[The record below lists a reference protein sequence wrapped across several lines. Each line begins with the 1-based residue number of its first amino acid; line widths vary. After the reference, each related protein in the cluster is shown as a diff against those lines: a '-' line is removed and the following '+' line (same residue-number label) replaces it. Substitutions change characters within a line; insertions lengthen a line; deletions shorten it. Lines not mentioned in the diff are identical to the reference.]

1 MDPDAIN
8 FTIEVPIRLDD
19 ANDVMNAFAT
29 SYGYSETVEVGQGM
43 TQPNPIS
50 KEIFVSQCVES
61 FVMNV
66 LKAHMVKKEFELA
79 RNTAEQLA
87 ASRQL
92 DAAQWFDA
100 RRIEAIRPSIN
111 SGDLIIDEDTA
122 GDFVAVS
129 VDPNGKA
136 LSYSVSVQ
144 PLHGSVSVLD
154 NVFTYT
160 PSSNYSGLDTFSIV
174 ASNDICSSE
183 NGIVSVV
190 VNAVNDVLTVDSFT
204 TNLDKNTTVDVE
216 LTGVDLDG
224 ETFDYVVVDSP
235 VHGELSGTAPLL
247 TYTPEADFVG
257 VDSFTYKITNTSEE
271 STLGTVTI
279 NVNEV
284 VLWIQQ

>member
-50 KEIFVSQCVES
+50 KEIFVSQCVEN

-129 VDPNGKA
+129 VDPNSKP

-160 PSSNYSGLDTFSIV
+160 PSANYSGLDAFSIV

-183 NGIVSVV
+183 NGVINVV
-190 VNAVNDVLTVDSFT
+190 VNAVDDVLTVDSFT

-257 VDSFTYKITNTSEE
+257 VDSFTYKITNTAEE

-284 VLWIQQ
+284 VL

>member
-50 KEIFVSQCVES
+50 KEIFVSQCVEN

-100 RRIEAIRPSIN
+100 RRIEAIRPSIS

-122 GDFVAVS
+122 GDFVADS
-129 VDPNGKA
+129 VDPNSRP

-160 PSSNYSGLDTFSIV
+160 PSANYSGLDTFSIV

-183 NGIVSVV
+183 NGVVSVV

-204 TNLDKNTTVDVE
+204 TNLDKNTTVDLE

-257 VDSFTYKITNTSEE
+257 VDSFTYKITNTTEE
-271 STLGTVTI
+271 SALGTVTI

-284 VLWIQQ
+284 VL

>member
-50 KEIFVSQCVES
+50 KEIFVSQCVEN

-100 RRIEAIRPSIN
+100 RRIEAIRPSIS

-160 PSSNYSGLDTFSIV
+160 PNANYSGLDAFSIV

-284 VLWIQQ
+284 VL

>member
-50 KEIFVSQCVES
+50 KEIFVSQCVEN

-160 PSSNYSGLDTFSIV
+160 PSANYSGLDAFSIV

-284 VLWIQQ
+284 VL

>member
-50 KEIFVSQCVES
+50 KEIFVSQCVEN

-100 RRIEAIRPSIN
+100 RRIEAIRPSIS

-160 PSSNYSGLDTFSIV
+160 PNANYSGLDAFSIV

-257 VDSFTYKITNTSEE
+257 VDSFTYKITNATEE

-284 VLWIQQ
+284 VL

>member
-29 SYGYSETVEVGQGM
+29 SYGYSETVEVGQGI

-50 KEIFVSQCVES
+50 KEVFVSQCVEN

-79 RNTAEQLA
+79 KNEAEQLA
-87 ASRQL
+87 SQRQL

-111 SGDLIIDEDTA
+111 SGDIIIDEDTN

-129 VDPNGKA
+129 VDPNGKT

-144 PLHGSVSVLD
+144 PLHGSVNVANS
-154 NVFTYT
+154 VFTYT
-160 PSSNYSGLDTFSIV
+160 PNANYFGLDSFSIV

-183 NGIVSVV
+183 NGVINVV
-190 VNAVNDVLTVDSFT
+190 VNEVPDVLTVDSFSG
-204 TNLDKNTTVDVE
+204 NLDKNTSVDLE
-216 LTGVDLDG
+216 LTGVDVDG
-224 ETFDYVVVDSP
+224 DTFEYVVVDNP
-235 VHGELSGTAPLL
+235 LHGALSGTAPLL
-247 TYTPEADFVG
+247 TYTPESDFVG
-257 VDSFTYKITNTSEE
+257 VDSFTYKITNATEE
-271 STLGTVTI
+271 SALGTVTL

-284 VLWIQQ
+284 VL

>member
-29 SYGYSETVEVGQGM
+29 SYGYSETVEVGQGI

-50 KEIFVSQCVES
+50 KEVFVSQCVEN

-79 RNTAEQLA
+79 KNEAELLA
-87 ASRQL
+87 SQRQL

-111 SGDLIIDEDTA
+111 SGDIIIDEDTS

-129 VDPNGKA
+129 VDPNGKT

-144 PLHGSVSVLD
+144 PLHGSVNVVNS
-154 NVFTYT
+154 VFTYT
-160 PSSNYSGLDTFSIV
+160 PNANYFGLDSFSIK
-174 ASNDICSSE
+174 AYNDICSSE
-183 NGIVSVV
+183 NGVVSVI
-190 VNAVNDVLTVDSFT
+190 VNEVPDVLTVDSFS
-204 TNLDKNTTVDVE
+204 TNLDKNTTVDLE
-216 LTGVDLDG
+216 LTGVDVDG
-224 ETFDYVVVDSP
+224 GTFEYVVVDNP
-235 VHGELSGTAPLL
+235 LHGVLSGTAPLL
-247 TYTPEADFVG
+247 TYTPESDFVG
-257 VDSFTYKITNTSEE
+257 VDSFTYKITNATEE
-271 STLGTVTI
+271 SALGTVTI

-284 VLWIQQ
+284 VL

>member
-50 KEIFVSQCVES
+50 KEIFVSQCVEN

-154 NVFTYT
+154 NVFTYN
-160 PSSNYSGLDTFSIV
+160 PNANYSGLDAFSIV

-257 VDSFTYKITNTSEE
+257 VDSFTYKITNTTEE
-271 STLGTVTI
+271 SALGTVTI

-284 VLWIQQ
+284 VL

>member
-1 MDPDAIN
+1 MDPDTIN

-50 KEIFVSQCVES
+50 KEIFVSQCVEN

-111 SGDLIIDEDTA
+111 SGDIIIDEDTS

-129 VDPNGKA
+129 VDPNEKP

-160 PSSNYSGLDTFSIV
+160 PSANYSGLDAFSIV

-183 NGIVSVV
+183 NVIVSVV
-190 VNAVNDVLTVDSFT
+190 VNAVDDVLTVDSFT

-257 VDSFTYKITNTSEE
+257 VDSFTYKITNTAEE

-284 VLWIQQ
+284 VL

>member
-50 KEIFVSQCVES
+50 KEIFVSQCVEN

-111 SGDLIIDEDTA
+111 SGDLIIDEDTT
-122 GDFVAVS
+122 GDFAADS

-160 PSSNYSGLDTFSIV
+160 PSANYSGLDAFSIV

-183 NGIVSVV
+183 NGVVSVV

-257 VDSFTYKITNTSEE
+257 VDSFTYKITNATEE
-271 STLGTVTI
+271 SALGTVTI

-284 VLWIQQ
+284 VL

>member
-160 PSSNYSGLDTFSIV
+160 PSANYSGLDAFSIV

-271 STLGTVTI
+271 SALGTVTI

-284 VLWIQQ
+284 VL

>member
-50 KEIFVSQCVES
+50 KEIFVSQCVEN

-111 SGDLIIDEDTA
+111 SGDLIIDEDTT
-122 GDFVAVS
+122 GDFVADS

-160 PSSNYSGLDTFSIV
+160 PNANYSGLDAFSIV

-257 VDSFTYKITNTSEE
+257 VDSFTYKITNASEE
-271 STLGTVTI
+271 SALGTVTI

-284 VLWIQQ
+284 VL

>member
-50 KEIFVSQCVES
+50 KEIFVSQCVEN

-160 PSSNYSGLDTFSIV
+160 PSANYSGLDAFSIV

-271 STLGTVTI
+271 SALGTVTI

-284 VLWIQQ
+284 VL

>member
-50 KEIFVSQCVES
+50 KEVFVSQCVEN

-160 PSSNYSGLDTFSIV
+160 PSANYSGLDAFSIV

-271 STLGTVTI
+271 SALGTVTI

-284 VLWIQQ
+284 VL

>member
-50 KEIFVSQCVES
+50 KEIFVSQCVEN

-111 SGDLIIDEDTA
+111 SGDLIIDEDTT

-129 VDPNGKA
+129 VDPNSKA

-144 PLHGSVSVLD
+144 PLHGSVSALD

-160 PSSNYSGLDTFSIV
+160 PNANYSGLDAFSIV

-257 VDSFTYKITNTSEE
+257 VDSFTYKITNTAEE
-271 STLGTVTI
+271 SALGTVTI

-284 VLWIQQ
+284 VL

>member
-50 KEIFVSQCVES
+50 KEIFVSQCVEN

-111 SGDLIIDEDTA
+111 SGDLIIDEDTT
-122 GDFVAVS
+122 GDFVADS

-160 PSSNYSGLDTFSIV
+160 PNANYSGLDAFSIV

-257 VDSFTYKITNTSEE
+257 VDSFTYKITNTAEE

-284 VLWIQQ
+284 VL

>member
-1 MDPDAIN
+1 
-8 FTIEVPIRLDD
+8 
-19 ANDVMNAFAT
+19 MNAFAT

-50 KEIFVSQCVES
+50 KEVFVSQCVEN

-66 LKAHMVKKEFELA
+66 LKSHMVKKEFELA
-79 RNTAEQLA
+79 KNTAEQSA

-129 VDPNGKA
+129 VDPNSKA
-136 LSYSVSVQ
+136 LTYSVTVQ
-144 PLHGSVSVLD
+144 PLHGSVNVLD

-160 PSSNYSGLDTFSIV
+160 PNANYSGLDTFSIV

-183 NGIVSVV
+183 NGVINVV
-190 VNAVNDVLTVDSFT
+190 VNAVDDVLTVDSFT
-204 TNLDKNTTVDVE
+204 TNLDKNTIVDVE

-224 ETFDYVVVDSP
+224 ETFDYVVVDNP

-257 VDSFTYKITNTSEE
+257 VDSFTYKITNTTEE

-284 VLWIQQ
+284 VL

>member
-50 KEIFVSQCVES
+50 KEIFVSQCVEN

-66 LKAHMVKKEFELA
+66 LKSHMVKKEFELA

-160 PSSNYSGLDTFSIV
+160 PSANYSGLDAFSIV

-271 STLGTVTI
+271 SALGTVTI

-284 VLWIQQ
+284 VL

>member
-50 KEIFVSQCVES
+50 KEIFVSQCVEN

-129 VDPNGKA
+129 VDPNSKP

-160 PSSNYSGLDTFSIV
+160 PSANYSGLDAFSIV

-257 VDSFTYKITNTSEE
+257 VDSFTYKITNTAEE

-284 VLWIQQ
+284 VL

>member
-50 KEIFVSQCVES
+50 KEIFVSQCVEN

-111 SGDLIIDEDTA
+111 SGDLIIDEDTT
-122 GDFVAVS
+122 GDFVADS

-160 PSSNYSGLDTFSIV
+160 PNANYSGLDAFSIV

-257 VDSFTYKITNTSEE
+257 VDSFTYKITNATEE

-284 VLWIQQ
+284 VL